1 MKKQYFFALGLMMAG
16 LTASA
21 QNQVINGGFEDW
33 TDANPVNFTEQGTS
47 PIYND
52 NLTKETTPSLVHSGT
67 NSVRQTSQET
77 TQYVEYSNLIPVT
90 PGHSYTLSYW
100 YLDNSP
106 NARTRTW
113 TTWLDSANSSG
124 GALAE
129 PQVNGNAAN
138 PHTVQTLQDENYS
151 SDSPNWV
158 FKTMTQ
164 TAPATA
170 AKVRVQIRTYR
181 QAAGQSGGFIYYDD
195 ISFTDNTAGVNENTI
210 NSLKMFPN
218 PLNGD
223 VLTILTE
230 SDAPKAVAIF
240 DVLGKQVINTVT
252 SNDTVNVANL
262 TSGVYMVKITQE
274 GKTATKKLVVQ

>member
-1 MKKQYFFALGLMMAG
+1 MKKQYFFAIGLIMAG

-21 QNQVINGGFEDW
+21 QNQVINGGFENW

-52 NLTKETTPSLVHSGT
+52 NLTKETTIVHSGS
-67 NSVRQTSQET
+67 NSARQTSQET
-77 TQYVEYSNLIPVT
+77 TQYVEYSNLIQVT
-90 PGHSYTLSYW
+90 PGHSYTISYW

-106 NARTRTW
+106 TARTRTW
-113 TTWLDSANSSG
+113 TSWLDSANSSG

-129 PQVNGNAAN
+129 PQINGNAAN

-151 SDSPNWV
+151 TDSANWV

-170 AKVRVQIRTYR
+170 AKARVQIRTYR

-195 ISFTDNTAGVNENTI
+195 ISFVDNTIAGVNENTI
-210 NSLKMFPN
+210 TTVKMFPN

-223 VLTILTE
+223 VLTVLTD
-230 SDAPKAVAIF
+230 SDAPKAITIF
-240 DVLGKQVINTVT
+240 DVLGKQVVNTTT
-252 SNDTVNVANL
+252 SNNTVNVANL
-262 TSGVYMVKITQE
+262 TSGVYMVKITQD